1 MLMIARLHKG
11 KGVIFMSKKKIFK
24 ILGII
29 LLVVIAIF
37 LIHTIRN
44 YIIIT
49 DLQNKI
55 DNYSNSTN
63 YYTKSVATESNGTV
77 VTMEYYKKD
86 KKEVVFLERNLNG
99 EISKLSM
106 YNNGERTDTFWDNKE
121 SKTAQL
127 DSGTIMGVNIYN
139 FTETDNKWQTLLGSI
154 FANVKSTT
162 YNGKECYII
171 KGFPS
176 SLSLTFEGAETYI
189 EKDTGLYLKTIE
201 GDRTTER
208 KYEFDKVDASIFVE
222 PDISQ
227 YTLKE

>member
-1 MLMIARLHKG
+1 
-11 KGVIFMSKKKIFK
+11 MSKKKIFK

-77 VTMEYYKKD
+77 DNWAEDIKLRWEYSMEYYKKD

-99 EISKLSM
+99 EISKISM

-139 FTETDNKWQTLLGSI
+139 FTETDNKLQTFLGSI
-154 FANVKSTT
+154 FANVKSTN

-208 KYEFDKVDASIFVE
+208 KYEFDKVDDSIFVE

-227 YTLKE
+227 YTLKEKE

>member
-1 MLMIARLHKG
+1 M
-11 KGVIFMSKKKIFK
+11 KKKRIIK
-24 ILGII
+24 IIGII
-29 LLVVIAIF
+29 LIIILIFIA
-37 LIHTIRN
+37 IHTIRN
-44 YIIIT
+44 TIIIS

-99 EISKLSM
+99 EISKISM

-139 FTETDNKWQTLLGSI
+139 FTETDNKWQTFLGSI
-154 FANVKSTT
+154 FANVKSTN

-189 EKDTGLYLKTIE
+189 EKDTGLYL
-201 GDRTTER
+201 
-208 KYEFDKVDASIFVE
+208 
-222 PDISQ
+222 
-227 YTLKE
+227 